1 MVGCTQQNYVACEV
15 EESIVFSFVCT
26 RTCVRLQVYRLAE
39 EQMVHIFETES
50 IVVDVRRVKG
60 VGQGQLYSTLYSIH
74 FSIQVCSRL

>member
-1 MVGCTQQNYVACEV
+1 
-15 EESIVFSFVCT
+15 
-26 RTCVRLQVYRLAE
+26 
-39 EQMVHIFETES
+39 MVHIFETES